1 MAIKLSGNEVIT
13 DAYVLQQITNTDQVT
28 ANTINNAIVSQN
40 FTLTIY
46 DSTGTAVKTLYC
58 ANGG

>member
-1 MAIKLSGNEVIT
+1 MAIKISGNEVIT
-13 DAYVLQQITNTDQVT
+13 DAYVLQQITDTDVT
-28 ANTINNAIVSQN
+28 TATAINNAIVTQN
-40 FTLTIY
+40 FTLIIY

>member
-28 ANTINNAIVSQN
+28 ANTINNAIVTQN

-46 DSTGTAVKTLYC
+46 DSAGVAVKTLYC

>member
-1 MAIKLSGNEVIT
+1 MAIKISGNEVIT
-13 DAYVLQQITNTDQVT
+13 DAYVLQQITGTDVT
-28 ANTINNAIVSQN
+28 TATAINAAIVSQA

-46 DSTGTAVKTLYC
+46 DSTGTVVKTLYC